1 MSDDKKL
8 IFEQQN
14 TEETVD
20 KNPDHWSLKLDPE
33 DKKYIMRVLKEYKDE
48 GKVAADLMK
57 EFVKLHKSLKPV
69 KEADL
74 DFTSDIRDLGELAKG
89 ITAIF
94 TKMITTAQTA
104 VVNAKNTANQL
115 VDNLKARIEELERE
129 LEKERARKIEM
140 EIQVTEVNE
149 LIKQKEFDLKKSNK
163 EKQKFWNM
171 YQQEMGNA
179 NRFQRFYESAVN
191 EVEKLKEK
199 LDEYRVT
206 EKENKELAKELAKR
220 EAEMEKLNSRY
231 EALQEKYER
240 LKIEM
245 AEQLDEK
252 DKKLQ
257 DLNDALKETEQ
268 RIKEIVDECKDEKQK
283 MKLESAVE
291 RTKLEAKIE
300 QLQEQIKTLT
310 VDNHLS
316 TT

>member
-171 YQQEMGNA
+171 YQQEIGNA

>member
-1 MSDDKKL
+1 MSEDKKL
-8 IFEQQN
+8 TTKEQG
-14 TEETVD
+14 TREPVK
-20 KNPDHWSLKLDPE
+20 KNLDRYSLQLDPK
-33 DKKYIMRVLKEYKDE
+33 DKEYILSILNANKDK
-48 GKVAADLMK
+48 GMVAADLMK
-57 EFVKLHKSLKPV
+57 EFVTLHKSIGSAKQV
-69 KEADL
+69 DL
-74 DFTSDIRDLGELAKG
+74 DFASDIKDLGDLARG

-94 TKMITTAQTA
+94 SKMVSTTQAA
-104 VVNAKNTANQL
+104 MINSKKANDYI
-115 VDNLKARIEELERE
+115 VDNLKARIEELEQA
-129 LEKERARKIEM
+129 LDKQKAATIEKEVQIKEADELTKQIESK
-140 EIQVTEVNE
+140 
-149 LIKQKEFDLKKSNK
+149 LKESNK
-163 EKQKFWNM
+163 DRQKFWNM
-171 YQQEMGNA
+171 YQQEMGMA
-179 NRFQRFYESAVN
+179 NRFRGFYDNAVN
-191 EVEKLKEK
+191 EVERLKQKLE
-199 LDEYRVT
+199 EYRET
-206 EKENKELAKELAKR
+206 EKENKNLTRELAKKET
-220 EAEMEKLNSRY
+220 EIEKLNNRY